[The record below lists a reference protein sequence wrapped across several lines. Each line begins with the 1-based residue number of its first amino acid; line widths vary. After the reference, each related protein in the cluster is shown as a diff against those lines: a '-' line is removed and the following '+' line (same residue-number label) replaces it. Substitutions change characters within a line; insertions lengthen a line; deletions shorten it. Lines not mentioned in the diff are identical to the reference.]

1 MKLIPRE
8 TESVT
13 GVRWFPMLKG
23 SLREIIAL
31 TESAYDVC
39 IEVDAED
46 NTVRFC
52 VKPGVGDKWIDV
64 RDGDWLIQ
72 HPTGTF
78 ERMTNV
84 ACTQTYREDGS

>member
-1 MKLIPRE
+1 MKLVPRE

-13 GVRWFPMLKG
+13 GVRWQPMSKN
-23 SLREIIAL
+23 SIREIIAL
-31 TESAYDVC
+31 TESAHDVC
-39 IEVDAED
+39 IEIED
-46 NTVRFC
+46 GAVQFC
-52 VKPGVGDKWIDV
+52 VKPAPDDKWIDV

-84 ACTQTYREDGS
+84 ACTQTYREDGD